1 MKVVSILM
9 SFFHKWAFFLGRPI
23 VSIFLGIVSII
34 LLYMSQHVSG
44 INLLEYYPHILVQ
57 LRHSQMFCD
66 TGKKWENWH
75 IGRSRRTLK
84 NKAGFMTYP
93 FKMGRWHWLVD
104 RKVLCFLTLLNG
116 REATV
121 LLIGLRR
128 DLIFCFTT
136 TCCIRAYQVASW

>member
-66 TGKKWENWH
+66 TGKKMRKLTHWRIKENIEKQSWIH
-75 IGRSRRTLK
+75 DISVQDG
-84 NKAGFMTYP
+84 
-93 FKMGRWHWLVD
+93 KMALACRQEGVML
-104 RKVLCFLTLLNG
+104 FNIT
-116 REATV
+116 
-121 LLIGLRR
+121 
-128 DLIFCFTT
+128 
-136 TCCIRAYQVASW
+136 